1 MSAPSVTAFFD
12 EATFTVT
19 YVVADPDSAHAAIVD
34 PVLDYDPASG
44 RTSTASAD
52 KVAAFVRDN
61 NLSIDWVLETHVH
74 ADHLSAAPYLREK
87 LGGTVAIGKNVAA
100 VQETFQ
106 GVFNIEDL
114 ATDGSQFDHLF
125 EDGDEFSIGDMA
137 GSIIGTPGHT
147 PACIT
152 YVIGDAAFVGD
163 TLFMP
168 DFGTAR
174 TDFPGGDAG
183 MLYDSIQ
190 RILALP
196 GDTRLFMCH
205 DYKAPGRDE
214 FAWETSVAEQR
225 EVNVHINRNVSRDEF
240 VAMREGRDAELGM
253 PKLILPSIQVNVRA
267 GQLPEAEANGVR
279 YLKIPLDT
287 V

>member
-52 KVAAFVRDN
+52 KVVAFVRDN

-87 LGGTVAIGKNVAA
+87 LGGKIAIGKNVAA

-125 EDGDEFSIGDMA
+125 EDGDEFSVGGMA

-152 YVIGDAAFVGD
+152 YVIGDVAFVGD

>member
-1 MSAPSVTAFFD
+1 
-12 EATFTVT
+12 
-19 YVVADPDSAHAAIVD
+19 
-34 PVLDYDPASG
+34 
-44 RTSTASAD
+44 
-52 KVAAFVRDN
+52 
-61 NLSIDWVLETHVH
+61 
-74 ADHLSAAPYLREK
+74 
-87 LGGTVAIGKNVAA
+87 
-100 VQETFQ
+100 
-106 GVFNIEDL
+106 
-114 ATDGSQFDHLF
+114 
-125 EDGDEFSIGDMA
+125 
-137 GSIIGTPGHT
+137 
-147 PACIT
+147 
-152 YVIGDAAFVGD
+152 
-163 TLFMP
+163 MP

-183 MLYDSIQ
+183 KLYDSIQ
-190 RILALP
+190 KILALP

-214 FAWETSVAEQR
+214 FAWETTVAEQR
-225 EVNVHINRNVSRDEF
+225 EANIHINRNVSRDEF

>member
-1 MSAPSVTAFFD
+1 MSAPFVTAFFD

-19 YVVADPDSAHAAIVD
+19 YVAADSGSAHAAVID

-44 RTSTASAD
+44 RTSTTSAD
-52 KVAAFVRDN
+52 RVATFVAEN
-61 NLSIDWVLETHVH
+61 ELTVDWILETHVH
-74 ADHLSAAPYLREK
+74 ADHLSAAPYLKKK
-87 LGGTVAIGKNVAA
+87 LGGRIAIGSNVAT
-100 VQETFQ
+100 VQETFK
-106 GVFNIEDL
+106 GVYNIGDL

-125 EDGDEFSIGDMA
+125 ADGDTFKVGSIA
-137 GSIIGTPGHT
+137 GSIIGTPGHP

-152 YVIGDAAFVGD
+152 YVVGDAAFVGD

-183 MLYDSIQ
+183 MLFDSIQ
-190 RILALP
+190 KILSLP
-196 GDTRLFMCH
+196 DDTRLFMCH

-214 FAWETSVAEQR
+214 FAWETSVGEQR
-225 EVNVHINRNVSRDEF
+225 AANVHVNGNVSRDEF

-267 GQLPEAEANGVR
+267 GRLPEPEANGVS
-279 YLKIPLDT
+279 YLKIPLDAL
-287 V
+287 

>member
-52 KVAAFVRDN
+52 KVVAFVRDN

-87 LGGTVAIGKNVAA
+87 LGGKIAIGKNVAA

>member
-87 LGGTVAIGKNVAA
+87 LGGKIAIGKNVAA

>member
-1 MSAPSVTAFFD
+1 MSAPAVTAFFD
-12 EATFTVT
+12 ESTFTVT
-19 YVVADPDSAHAAIVD
+19 YVVADPGSGRAAVVD
-34 PVLDYDPASG
+34 PVLDFDPASG

-52 KVAAFVRDN
+52 KVAAFVSGTG
-61 NLSIDWVLETHVH
+61 LTVDWILETHIH
-74 ADHLSAAPYLREK
+74 ADHLTAAPYLKKK
-87 LGGTVAIGKNVAA
+87 LGGRIAIGKNVAA
-100 VQETFQ
+100 VQQTFKH
-106 GVFNIEDL
+106 VFNIGEL
-114 ATDGSQFDHLF
+114 ATDGSQFDYLF
-125 EDGDEFSIGDMA
+125 EDGDEFEVGSIA

-152 YVIGDAAFVGD
+152 YVVGDAAFVGD

-174 TDFPGGDAG
+174 ADFPGGDAG

-190 RILALP
+190 KILALP
-196 GDTRLFMCH
+196 DSTRLFMCH

-225 EVNVHINRNVSRDEF
+225 AANVQVNAGVSRDDF
-240 VAMREGRDAELGM
+240 VTMREGRDAQLGM

-267 GQLPEAEANGVR
+267 GRLPEPEANGVS
-279 YLKIPLDT
+279 YLKIPLDAL
-287 V
+287 

>member
-1 MSAPSVTAFFD
+1 
-12 EATFTVT
+12 
-19 YVVADPDSAHAAIVD
+19 
-34 PVLDYDPASG
+34 
-44 RTSTASAD
+44 
-52 KVAAFVRDN
+52 
-61 NLSIDWVLETHVH
+61 
-74 ADHLSAAPYLREK
+74 
-87 LGGTVAIGKNVAA
+87 
-100 VQETFQ
+100 
-106 GVFNIEDL
+106 
-114 ATDGSQFDHLF
+114 
-125 EDGDEFSIGDMA
+125 
-137 GSIIGTPGHT
+137 
-147 PACIT
+147 
-152 YVIGDAAFVGD
+152 
-163 TLFMP
+163 MP

-205 DYKAPGRDE
+205 DYKAPCRDE
-214 FAWETSVAEQR
+214 FGWETSVAEQR

>member
-1 MSAPSVTAFFD
+1 MSQLSVTAFFD
-12 EATFTVT
+12 EATFTAS
-19 YVVADPDSAHAAIVD
+19 YVAADPGTGQAAVID
-34 PVLDYDPASG
+34 PVLDFDPASG

-52 KVAAFVRDN
+52 KLVDFVTN
-61 NLSIDWVLETHVH
+61 EGLTVDWILETHVH
-74 ADHLSAAPYLREK
+74 ADHLTAAPYLEEK
-87 LGGTVAIGKNVAA
+87 LGGRIAIGSNITA
-100 VQETFQ
+100 VQETFK

-114 ATDGSQFDHLF
+114 ATDGSQFGHLF
-125 EDGDEFSIGDMA
+125 GDGDEFKVGSIA

-152 YVIGDAAFVGD
+152 YVVGDAAFVGD

-183 MLYDSIQ
+183 TLYDSIQ
-190 RILALP
+190 RIFALP
-196 GDTRLFMCH
+196 DETRLYMCH

-225 EVNVHINRNVSRDEF
+225 ARNVHLEGGVSRDEF
-240 VAMREGRDAELGM
+240 VTMRNGRDAELGM

-267 GQLPEAEANGVR
+267 GQLPEPESNGVR
-279 YLKIPLDT
+279 YLKTPLDAL
-287 V
+287 